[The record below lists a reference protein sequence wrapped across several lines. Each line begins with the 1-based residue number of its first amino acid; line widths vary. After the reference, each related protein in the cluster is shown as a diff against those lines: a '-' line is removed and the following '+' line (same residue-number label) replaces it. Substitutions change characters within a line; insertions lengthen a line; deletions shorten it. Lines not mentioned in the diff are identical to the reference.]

1 MFRRITFFLEDY
13 FGISPK
19 EARGAFVLLVISFV
33 CLWIPTIARRW
44 VFPLL
49 SDKELVITKVPLD
62 SVADQLTEQYS
73 QKENYTSNNNN
84 QYKEKTTGPIR
95 LSKFDPNTASSEQLE
110 ELGIAPFM
118 AKRIVNYRNK
128 GGQFRKR
135 EDLLHIYDF
144 PSELYKQ
151 LEPYI
156 VLPKKTEVAKSTEG
170 KERPTY
176 SAFQKNSNFQ
186 KIVAFDINTADTTQL
201 IRLKG
206 IGSKLSIRILKYRD
220 ALGGFHAKAQFSE
233 IFGLD
238 SLALSQLTSYTEIRS
253 PVKKLA
259 INTATLEE
267 LSRHP
272 YFRNRRMTQ
281 TIISYRQEH
290 GPYRSEEDL
299 KKTLVLDQAKL
310 NALLPY
316 LEF

>member
-19 EARGAFVLLVISFV
+19 EARGAFVLLVISFIA
-33 CLWIPTIARRW
+33 LWIPTVASRW
-44 VFPLL
+44 IFPLL
-49 SDKELVITKVPLD
+49 SNNELVVTKVPLD
-62 SVADQLTEQYS
+62 SIVDQLSEQYP
-73 QKENYTSNNNN
+73 QKENSSFLSNDNK
-84 QYKEKTTGPIR
+84 QKPKRSIR
-95 LSKFDPNTASSEQLE
+95 LSRFDPNTATTDQLE

-118 AKRIVNYRNK
+118 AKRIVNYRSK
-128 GGQFRKR
+128 GGQFRKK

-151 LEPYI
+151 LVPYM
-156 VLPKKTEVAKSTEG
+156 VLPEKTEGTKYPESNKPPA
-170 KERPTY
+170 Y
-176 SAFQKNSNFQ
+176 SGSFKNSSAQ

-206 IGSKLSIRILKYRD
+206 IGSKLSVRILKYRD
-220 ALGGFHAKAQFSE
+220 ALGGFHSKAQFSE

-238 SLALSQLTSYTEIRS
+238 SLALSQLTSYAEIQT
-253 PVKKLA
+253 PVKKLL
-259 INTATLEE
+259 INTATVDE

-281 TIISYRQEH
+281 TIISFRNEH
-290 GPYRSEEDL
+290 GPFKSESDVQ
-299 KKTLVLDQAKL
+299 KTQVIDQVKL

>member
-33 CLWIPTIARRW
+33 ALWIPTITRRW
-44 VFPLL
+44 IFPLL
-49 SDKELVITKVPLD
+49 SDNELVITKVPLD
-62 SVADQLTEQYS
+62 SVADQLTEQYP
-73 QKENYTSNNNN
+73 QKENYPPNNSY
-84 QYKEKTTGPIR
+84 QFKEKAKRPIR
-95 LSKFDPNTASSEQLE
+95 LSRFDPNTASPEQLE
-110 ELGIAPFM
+110 ELGMAPFM

-128 GGQFRKR
+128 GGQFRKK

-151 LEPYI
+151 LESYI
-156 VLPKKTEVAKSTEG
+156 VFPKKAEAAKSTED
-170 KERPTY
+170 KDRPTY
-176 SAFQKNSNFQ
+176 PAFQKNSNFQ
-186 KIVAFDINTADTTQL
+186 KIVTFDINTADTTQL

-206 IGSKLSIRILKYRD
+206 IGSKLSMRILKYRD
-220 ALGGFHAKAQFSE
+220 ALGGFHSKAQFSE

-238 SLALSQLTSYTEIRS
+238 SLALSQLTSYAEIKS

-259 INTATLEE
+259 INTATVEE

-281 TIISYRQEH
+281 TIVSYRQEH

-299 KKTLVLDQAKL
+299 KKTLVLDQAKI
-310 NALLPY
+310 NSLLPY

>member
-33 CLWIPTIARRW
+33 ALWTPTIARRW
-44 VFPLL
+44 IFPLL
-49 SDKELVITKVPLD
+49 SNNELVITKVLLD
-62 SVADQLTEQYS
+62 SVADQLTEQYP
-73 QKENYTSNNNN
+73 QKENYSNNN
-84 QYKEKTTGPIR
+84 QYKEKTKRPIR
-95 LSKFDPNTASSEQLE
+95 LSKFNPNTASSEQLE
-110 ELGIAPFM
+110 ELGMAPFM
-118 AKRIVNYRNK
+118 AKRIVNYRSK
-128 GGQFRKR
+128 GGQFRKK

-156 VLPKKTEVAKSTEG
+156 VLPEKMEVAKSTEG
-170 KERPTY
+170 KERPSY
-176 SAFQKNSNFQ
+176 PAFQNNSNFQ
-186 KIVAFDINTADTTQL
+186 KIVAFDINTADTTTL

-206 IGSKLSIRILKYRD
+206 IGSKLSMRILKYRD
-220 ALGGFHAKAQFSE
+220 ALGGFHSKAQFSE
-233 IFGLD
+233 IFGLN
-238 SLALSQLTSYTEIRS
+238 SLALSQLTSYAEIRS

-259 INTATLEE
+259 INTVTLEE

-290 GPYRSEEDL
+290 GSFRSEEDL